1 MSEDTAHP
9 SMTESPDS
17 EAPERDAPGNDAP
30 DPRENRNLW
39 DAWSDAFQGAWR
51 ADTEDGELP
60 PAGVFLAG
68 DVESHDT
75 AAEVLPDLTGLD
87 AVELGCGGGQG
98 TVGLALEG
106 ANATGVDFSTAQ
118 LEWARRLR
126 DAYEVAADFLA
137 GDVTAL
143 PLADDSQD
151 LAYCA
156 AVFHM
161 VDDIEAAFAEAH
173 RVLRPGGTLVFG
185 VPHPYYET
193 FDAETRDLAWSYFD
207 RGPERKQ
214 IGEYDPDMLVYHHR
228 VADYYAAL
236 TDAGFTVER
245 LLEPGATD
253 PEAYREQWSHK
264 PELMAMVPPTLVLRA
279 RA

>member
-1 MSEDTAHP
+1 
-9 SMTESPDS
+9 MTESPDP
-17 EAPERDAPGNDAP
+17 PET
-30 DPRENRNLW
+30 RENRDLW
-39 DAWSDAFQGAWR
+39 NAWSDAFQGAWR
-51 ADTEDGELP
+51 ADTDDGERP

-68 DVESHDT
+68 DVEGHDT
-75 AAEVLPDLTGLD
+75 VAEVFPAPSGLD

-106 ANATGVDFSTAQ
+106 AQATGVDFSTAQ
-118 LEWARRLR
+118 LVWARELR
-126 DAYEVAADFLA
+126 DAYDVEADFLT

-143 PLADDSQD
+143 PLAEDSQD

-161 VDDIEAAFAEAH
+161 VEDIEAAFAEAH
-173 RVLRPGGTLVFG
+173 RVLRPGGTFVFD

-193 FDAETRDLAWSYFD
+193 FDADERELDWSYFD
-207 RGPERKQ
+207 CGPERKQ

-228 VADYYAAL
+228 VSDYHRAL

-245 LLEPGATD
+245 LLEPGDSD
-253 PEAYREQWSHK
+253 PEVYREQWSHK
-264 PELMAMVPPTLVLRA
+264 PELMAMVPPTLVVKA
-279 RA
+279 VA